1 MNADKTKKKV
11 TKHRPAERE
20 FSVYG
25 AQFAVLAARFNDD
38 IVSNLITG
46 AIGVLEKH
54 GIVGS
59 AVEVVR
65 VPGAFELPL
74 IAQRLALKGYDAVV
88 CLGAVVEGDT
98 DHYEHV
104 AHRAS
109 EGLMRVQLD
118 TGVPVA
124 FGILTVRTEEDAVAR
139 SGTNDSNKGRESAIA
154 AVMAANVLRSLDA

>member
-1 MNADKTKKKV
+1 MRVGKRSTEAISAEGLRIAVVTAVFNTAITSGLKSGALELLEESGAD
-11 TKHRPAERE
+11 E
-20 FSVYG
+20 
-25 AQFAVLAARFNDD
+25 VLTID
-38 IVSNLITG
+38 
-46 AIGVLEKH
+46 
-54 GIVGS
+54 
-59 AVEVVR
+59 

-74 IAQRLALKGYDAVV
+74 VAQQLAVSGYDAVV

-124 FGILTVRTEEDAVAR
+124 FGILTTRDAEAAIVRSKPGRD
-139 SGTNDSNKGRESAIA
+139 NKGREAASAAIHTAQLLA
-154 AVMAANVLRSLDA
+154 ALKADS